1 MHALVITGQWV
12 TGIGTTLDDTVDSI
26 ALDPSTNIYAVGTT
40 YATAST
46 DLFYVSSLYD
56 TEDAG
61 LICASSASICVTSGS
76 HLRHLSPI
84 ANCSPRLRR
93 YVQIVAPR

>member
-1 MHALVITGQWV
+1 MTRQPVLDYDQSLYVKSFSWQLMHALVIAGQWV

-46 DLFYVSSLYD
+46 DLFYVSCL
-56 TEDAG
+56 
-61 LICASSASICVTSGS
+61 
-76 HLRHLSPI
+76 
-84 ANCSPRLRR
+84 
-93 YVQIVAPR
+93 